1 MDFLGIGPLELA
13 FILLIALI
21 VLGPKDMVKAGK
33 TIGRVLRNIVTSDNW
48 RTIQQASK
56 EVKDLPNRLMR
67 EAGLE
72 DIQNQLPKADVI
84 RQEAGLDDLDKEM
97 QETQDD
103 LADWTTPP
111 SDVAPQPESPLQ
123 ETPITEKSFE
133 DSSPVENTPP
143 EASPEGTSPAEP
155 PPQEPTK
162 SKIDLSDIG
171 SIRPPDLDNK
181 TDITDSPN

>member
-33 TIGRVLRNIVTSDNW
+33 TIGRTLRSIVTSENW

-56 EVKDLPNRLMR
+56 EVRDLPNKLIR

-72 DIQNQLPKADVI
+72 DIQNELPATKEI
-84 RQEAGLDDLDKEM
+84 SREMGLDELDKEI
-97 QETQDD
+97 QKAQDG

-111 SDVAPQPESPLQ
+111 SEVKPPPESPSANILGEGEKEQ
-123 ETPITEKSFE
+123 ETSDKE
-133 DSSPVENTPP
+133 SPPTQAPTDEAHQVE
-143 EASPEGTSPAEP
+143 
-155 PPQEPTK
+155 
-162 SKIDLSDIG
+162 IDTSDIG
-171 SIRPPDLDNK
+171 SIGQTDIDNK
-181 TDITDSPN
+181 TDIKDSPS

>member
-56 EVKDLPNRLMR
+56 EVRDLPNRLIR

-72 DIQNQLPKADVI
+72 DIQNQLPETESIHRKI
-84 RQEAGLDDLDKEM
+84 GLDDLTKEV
-97 QETQDD
+97 EEAKGD

-111 SDVAPQPESPLQ
+111 ADPESGPV
-123 ETPITEKSFE
+123 TPILDDPLSDDPLLAASPGADESVGESAQDAPTP
-133 DSSPVENTPP
+133 PVESD
-143 EASPEGTSPAEP
+143 ESH
-155 PPQEPTK
+155 K
-162 SKIDLSDIG
+162 SDGDIADIG
-171 SIRPPDLDNK
+171 TISPPKINNDPDP
-181 TDITDSPN
+181 TESP